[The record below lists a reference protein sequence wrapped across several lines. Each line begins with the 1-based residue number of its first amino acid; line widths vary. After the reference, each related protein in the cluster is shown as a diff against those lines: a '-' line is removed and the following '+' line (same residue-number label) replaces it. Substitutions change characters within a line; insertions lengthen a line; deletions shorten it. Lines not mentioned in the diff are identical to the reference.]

1 MKMMKL
7 LAYPALLAASIAAAP
22 LAADVVRATYA
33 PAMVVENV
41 SPSDFATTVEN
52 LKNQLE
58 ADGWVILTE
67 VNLGARLARRG
78 VEVPE
83 GLVLLGLTSGGQTI
97 PLLRQDETRY
107 VSSMMPCGVSI
118 YGLSDGR
125 VIVSRANF
133 TMMAEMM
140 EPPVSDMMRE
150 RAAELDQ
157 TIARALAKD

>member
-1 MKMMKL
+1 MKMLKL
-7 LAYPALLAASIAAAP
+7 LAYPTLLAASIAAAP
-22 LAADVVRATYA
+22 VAADVDRATYA

-41 SPSDFATTVEN
+41 SPADFATTVAN
-52 LKNQLE
+52 LKEQLE

-67 VNLGARLARRG
+67 VNLGERLARRG
-78 VEVPE
+78 VEIPE

-107 VSSMMPCGVSI
+107 ISSMMPCGVSI

-133 TMMAEMM
+133 AMMSEMM

-157 TIARALAKD
+157 TITRALAKD